1 MHVLEGILLA
11 LAAAS
16 IALYLTLVT
25 SFLVAMRGR
34 NPARPPSAWPR
45 VSILKPVAGLDD
57 ELEENLSSF
66 AALEYPDYE
75 ILLGVASVEDC
86 ATPLARKFAERAGHD
101 KVRLIVTDPDA
112 AANPKVAQL
121 ISLER
126 AATGEI
132 IVISD
137 SNVRVT
143 PGYLDAL
150 VSELSLPGVGA
161 VSNIVSG
168 TGERTLGAALENL
181 QLCAVIA
188 PGIVASAAVM
198 GRIITLGKSM
208 AMWREALQRVG
219 SFSRVAHVL
228 SDDDILGRAFEH
240 AGYEVRVSLWPVE
253 NRNVTCSFERTLERH
268 TRWAKIRRV
277 VAPTEFAIEPL
288 LSPIAITTLAGLASP
303 TKLIFC
309 AYLLALVLQMTCA
322 ALTARALR
330 GTPRW
335 YWAPLEI
342 ARSYL
347 LFLCWLRACVSR
359 RVSWRGHAIEL
370 GRDSAIMSVQPGA
383 ARCAR
388 ATARA

>member
-1 MHVLEGILLA
+1 MHALEGLLLA

-16 IALYLTLVT
+16 IALYLTLVI
-25 SFLVAMRGR
+25 SFLLAMRGR
-34 NPARPPSAWPR
+34 KPARPPSARPR
-45 VSILKPVAGLDD
+45 VSILKPLAGLDD
-57 ELEENLSSF
+57 ALEENLSSF
-66 AALEYPDYE
+66 AALAYPDYE

-86 ATPLARKFAERAGHD
+86 AYPVARKFAERVGHD
-101 KVRLIVTDPDA
+101 KVRLIVTDPGP

-121 ISLER
+121 NSLER
-126 AATGEI
+126 AATGEV

-150 VSELSLPGVGA
+150 VSELSLPRVGA
-161 VSNIVSG
+161 VSNIVAG

-188 PGIVASAAVM
+188 PGIVASATIM

-208 AMWREALQRVG
+208 AMWREPLRRIG
-219 SFSRVAHVL
+219 GFSRVAHVL

-240 AGYEVRVSLWPVE
+240 AGYEVRVSRWPVE
-253 NRNVTCSFERTLERH
+253 NRNVNCSLERTLERH

-277 VAPTEFAIEPL
+277 VAPMEFAFEPL
-288 LSPIAITTLAGLASP
+288 LSPVAITTLACLASP
-303 TKLIFC
+303 TKLILC
-309 AYLLALVLQMTCA
+309 AYLSALLLQTTCA
-322 ALTARALR
+322 AITARALR
-330 GTPRW
+330 GTLRW

-342 ARSYL
+342 VRAYV
-347 LFLCWLRACVSR
+347 LFLCWLRACASR
-359 RVSWRGHAIEL
+359 RVNWRGHDIEL
-370 GRDSAIMSVQPGA
+370 GRDSAIMSVRPGA
-383 ARCAR
+383 VRCAR